1 MLFHY
6 ENNMDMKN
14 HLYFIVCLW
23 MLLGVSLW
31 CPGQL
36 MAQDATSHVDKPAV
50 LRGSGN
56 DAGGYYAKRFVFPIR
71 AIIELQEGAV
81 AVAVAINAEGAVE
94 SVDVLQGLTPEID
107 ESVRQL
113 VMTTGKWKPA
123 KLNKEAVRS
132 VQNITINLRLS
143 DSQRAF
149 SESLKAYRGAEH
161 FPLFVLDRK
170 LVNDYVE
177 LEPYNIKSIR
187 VLKGE
192 KATELYGEAGSY
204 GVVEIQTKRG
214 TPPIY

>member
-1 MLFHY
+1 
-6 ENNMDMKN
+6 MKN
-14 HLYFIVCLW
+14 HLNFTFSFW
-23 MLLGVSLW
+23 MLLGFSLLL
-31 CPGQL
+31 PGPL
-36 MAQDATSHVDKPAV
+36 MAQDETAHVDKPAV

-56 DAGGYYAKRFVFPIR
+56 DAGRYYAKRFVFPMR

-81 AVAVAINAEGAVE
+81 VAAVAINPEGVVE
-94 SVDVLQGLTPEID
+94 SVDVVQGLSPEID

-123 KLNKEAVRS
+123 KLNKSAVRS
-132 VQNITINLRLS
+132 VQNITINLKLS

-192 KATELYGEAGSY
+192 KAKELYGDAGSY